1 MKRVVKR
8 VVMFSGIA
16 SALAFTPPPKAP
28 RSVPPPPPVPRA
40 THPVLASTRTFATRT
55 GSRGIETK
63 ELSAVVNR
71 YCASCH
77 SETQRRGNLVLK
89 GYQVEE
95 AASNVAV
102 TEKMIRKLR
111 LQMMPP
117 PGSRAPAG
125 DTLLALVET
134 LESIIDKA
142 GPLNPGNRTFQR
154 LNRPEYERVV
164 KDLLGVE
171 FVAGDYLPLDT
182 KSANFDNISDV
193 QALSPMLLD
202 SYLNAA
208 AAVSRMAI
216 GDRTATMT
224 QTTYKTSPFASQHP
238 WDHVEGTPYDTRGG
252 LVTTHTFQADGEYE
266 FRLNV
271 AGGIGTRL
279 EDLDISI
286 DGQRVALLK
295 YEKGIA
301 RNNASADAPNGQDYV
316 RSEPIKVKAGQR
328 RLSVAFVRRIEGPYE
343 DLIKPHEWSR
353 ASAGTAAAG
362 TTEPPA
368 LVEVLVTGPN
378 NVTGISDNAS
388 RRKVFSCAPTQKAAQ
403 RACADQIITRLATQ
417 AYRRPLTARDRS
429 ALLSFYDKTAVGPN
443 AFEDGVRTA
452 LQAIL
457 ASPYF
462 VFRFESAPANV
473 VAGKDFQISDI
484 DLASRLSFFLWGTIP
499 DERLLTLAR
508 HQELSKPATFNAEVK
523 RLLADPRS
531 EALSTRFA
539 AQWLRLQDLEKV
551 HPDAFLFPDYD
562 LHLSNAMQRETELL
576 FNDVVRNDKSFFELF
591 TADYTFV
598 NERLAK
604 HYGIPKVSG
613 SNFRKVNYADETR
626 RGLFGHGSVLVQ
638 TSLGNRT
645 SPVLRGKWVL
655 EVLLGAPPPPPPPNI
670 PDLEETQSSHEGKPL
685 TTRQRMEMHRANPT
699 CKACHQ
705 YMDPIGLALD
715 NFDVTGKLRF
725 RENGSPLDTRGQMY
739 DGMQVSTPA
748 ELTKSLLSRPIPLVR
763 AFTENLM
770 AYAVGRRVE
779 DADQPAIRMM
789 AKDAA
794 AKGYKMSAFINAV
807 VNSSAFRSKRA
818 DAVADDAGSSD
829 SQSGQR

>member
-8 VVMFSGIA
+8 VVMFSGLA
-16 SALAFTPPPKAP
+16 SALAFTPPPTAV
-28 RSVPPPPPVPRA
+28 RSVPPPIPRA
-40 THPVLASTRTFATRT
+40 THPVLATRTVATKT
-55 GSRGIETK
+55 GSRGIATK

-77 SETQRRGNLVLK
+77 SETQRRGNLSLK

-111 LQMMPP
+111 AQMMPP
-117 PGSRAPAG
+117 PGSRAPTG

-134 LESIIDKA
+134 LESIVDKA

-171 FVAGDYLPLDT
+171 VDAGNYLPLDT

-202 SYLNAA
+202 AYLNAA

-216 GDRTATMT
+216 GDRTASMT

-238 WDHVEGTPYDTRGG
+238 WDHVEGTPYGTRGG
-252 LVTTHTFQADGEYE
+252 LVTTHTFQADGEYQ

-301 RNNASADAPNGQDYV
+301 GNNASADAPNGQDYV
-316 RSEPIKVKAGQR
+316 SSEPIKVKAGQR
-328 RLSVAFVRRIEGPYE
+328 RVSVAFVRRNEGPYE

-368 LVEVLVTGPN
+368 LVEVLITGPK
-378 NVTGISDNAS
+378 NVTGISDNPS
-388 RRKVFSCAPTQKAAQ
+388 RRKVFSCAPAQKAAQ

-417 AYRRPLTARDRS
+417 AYRRPLSARDRS
-429 ALLSFYDKTAVGPN
+429 SLMQFYDQAAVGPN

-452 LQAIL
+452 LQAML

-462 VFRFESAPANV
+462 VFRFETAPANV
-473 VAGKDFQISDI
+473 VAGKDFPISDI

-499 DERLLTLAR
+499 DERLLTFAR
-508 HQELSKPATFNAEVK
+508 HQQLSKPATFNAEVK
-523 RLLADPRS
+523 RLLADPRA

-539 AQWLRLQDLEKV
+539 AQWLRLQDLAKV

-562 LHLSNAMQRETELL
+562 LHLANAMQRETELL
-576 FNDVVRNDKSFFELF
+576 FNDVVRNDKSLFELF

-604 HYGIPKVSG
+604 HYGIPNVSG
-613 SNFRKVNYADETR
+613 SNFRKVMYADDTR
-626 RGLFGHGSVLVQ
+626 RGLLGHGSVLVQ

-645 SPVLRGKWVL
+645 SPVLRGKYVL
-655 EVLLGAPPPPPPPNI
+655 EVLIGMPPPPPPPNI

-715 NFDVTGKLRF
+715 NFDVTGKLRY
-725 RENGSPLDTRGQMY
+725 RENGAALDTRGQMY
-739 DGMQVSTPA
+739 DGMTISTPA

-779 DADQPAIRMM
+779 DADQPAIRAI

-794 AKGYKMSAFINAV
+794 AKGYKMSAFVMSV

-818 DAVADDAGSSD
+818 DVAADDAGSSD